1 MCLGSSGFAHGL
13 RKRAQSPSGP
23 CTALGSHSEPTD
35 FFRPH
40 VAFISE
46 GRVPTIKINGL
57 SSCGLKNGAG
67 FAQDVTPGVVDITAT
82 TAPTLGRV
90 FGTSKLSLMAAAGQ
104 TYYVKFTPNV
114 GAVFVPSLLVEL
126 ASGEQT
132 GAFDISLGDP
142 RDLGKITPFACSS

>member
-1 MCLGSSGFAHGL
+1 MGCASAPKAPPAPVPPLA
-13 RKRAQSPSGP
+13 P
-23 CTALGSHSEPTD
+23 TASRLI